1 MINIIRIEDEEEN
14 PTSINPV
21 LQELEDEDTPY
32 AEEIVQHEEPPLKVS
47 ESDEES

>member
-21 LQELEDEDTPY
+21 LQELEDEDAPY
-32 AEEIVQHEEPPLKVS
+32 AEEIVQQEEPPLKVS